1 MSLRAFASRGRRRA
15 WPAMLLMVFVGCGPS
30 ERLYHDARF
39 TPDGAEIEL
48 AALMPGCGCVT
59 LASTGAAGGADI
71 EVVAR
76 LEGTEVGSMVLSP
89 QKPERVRYDWAGASN
104 EDRYRIAAYRRVQAS
119 DGTMQRSQ
127 DPLVPIGNYVAKGGV
142 VESNCRDSMC
152 TFGLLHMDQ
161 ALNANI
167 GQNEVDV
174 RQRGVDYTSGGQQLS
189 VASSPMTCG
198 CMAVQNVSPQSG
210 PVHIRA
216 TLGGEDRGIIT
227 LPWTVTDGPQPI
239 MLVGFDWAG
248 AFSEDLYVLSVAG
261 LGDRISTESPGQM
274 SGTFFTQTS
283 LRARDYINVIG
294 QIDQLQC
301 SDEGSVM
308 WLPTKSPDVG
318 TGGSADAPAVD
329 VPSEVP
335 IVCPFGTI
343 RMNKMAPTI
352 AKPLPALHAERALA
366 PTPQSAPATP
376 PAGAAVQGRR
386 P

>member
-1 MSLRAFASRGRRRA
+1 MSLRALASRGRRRA
-15 WPAMLLMVFVGCGPS
+15 WPAVLLMIFVGCGPS
-30 ERLYHDARF
+30 EQLYHDARY
-39 TPDGAEIEL
+39 TPEGGEIEL
-48 AALMPGCGCVT
+48 SALMPGCGCIT
-59 LASTGAAGGADI
+59 LASTPAVGNEEI
-71 EVVAR
+71 ELVAR

-89 QKPERVRYDWAGASN
+89 QKPQRVRYDWAGASN
-104 EDRYRIAAYRRVQAS
+104 EDRYRIAAYRRVTGS
-119 DGTMQRSQ
+119 DGTKQRSEA
-127 DPLVPIGNYVAKGGV
+127 PLVPIGDYVFKGGV
-142 VESNCRDSMC
+142 VESNCRDSLC

-189 VASSPMTCG
+189 VASSPLTCG

-210 PVHIRA
+210 AVHIRA
-216 TLGGEDRGIIT
+216 SLGGEDRGIIT
-227 LPWTVTDGPQPI
+227 LPWTATAGPQPI

-248 AFSEDLYVLSVAG
+248 TFSEDLYVLSVAG
-261 LGDRISTESPGQM
+261 LGDRTSTESPGQM

-301 SDEGSVM
+301 SDQGSVM

-318 TGGSADAPAVD
+318 TGAVSTAAAVD

-352 AKPLPALHAERALA
+352 AKPLPALHAERSLA
-366 PTPQSAPATP
+366 PTPQPAPVTP
-376 PAGAAVQGRR
+376 PAGAAGQGRR
-386 P
+386 